1 MSDKSNKYGYV
12 GVDIPAQSFGA
23 NKGVFNPAEINELVA
38 DNKWTTFGQ
47 LELIETQTVD
57 DSDFSELILY
67 VDFTNLG
74 DYDVHFLVYSD
85 FQTQGYGYPSLRFS
99 NNGGS
104 SFISAGYQYAYFSY
118 YNTSSFQESR
128 STSADTIRLNHNQ
141 YQNMNGYVYLYNL
154 LDSSKYSFT
163 TSHNSNVAGNNVTND
178 MAFGS
183 GVKPTAEVHN
193 AIRFRMNNAN
203 YIGALKISLYGI
215 RYS

>member
-1 MSDKSNKYGYV
+1 MSKYGYI
-12 GVDIPAQSFGA
+12 GKESDIPQQAFKA
-23 NKGVFNPAEINELVA
+23 NAGVLSVNDHLALSQE
-38 DNKWTTFGQ
+38 NKLTQFGQ

-57 DSDFSELILY
+57 DSDFSENILY

-74 DYDVHFLVYSD
+74 DYDVHFLTYSD
-85 FQTQGYGYPSLRFS
+85 FQTQGYGYPSVRFS

-128 STSADTIRLNHNQ
+128 SISADTIRLSHNQ

-154 LDSSKYSFT
+154 LDSTKYSFT

-183 GVKPTAEVHN
+183 GVKPTTEVHN

>member
-1 MSDKSNKYGYV
+1 MSNKYGYV
-12 GVDIPAQSFGA
+12 GKDVPTQSFGS
-23 NKGVFNPAEINELVA
+23 NKGVLNTDDLYELSNA
-38 DNKWTTFGQ
+38 GKLTQYGQ
-47 LELIETQTVD
+47 LELIGTQTVD
-57 DSDFSELILY
+57 DSDFSENILY

-74 DYDVHFLVYSD
+74 DYDVHFLTYSD
-85 FQTQGYGYPSLRFS
+85 FQTQGYGYPSVRFS

-104 SFISAGYQYAYFSY
+104 SFISASYQYAYW
-118 YNTSSFQESR
+118 NTAENIVNEGR
-128 STSADTIRLNHNQ
+128 STSADTIRVGHTQ

-163 TSHNSNVAGNNVTND
+163 TSHNSNVGGNNVSKD
-178 MAFGS
+178 VSFGS
-183 GVKPTAEVHN
+183 GVYPSAEVHN

>member
-1 MSDKSNKYGYV
+1 MSKYGYV
-12 GVDIPAQSFGA
+12 GKESDIPQQAFKA
-23 NKGVFNPAEINELVA
+23 NAGVLSVNDHLALSQE
-38 DNKWTTFGQ
+38 NKLTQFGQ

-57 DSDFSELILY
+57 DSDFSENILY

-74 DYDVHFLVYSD
+74 DYDVHFLTYSD
-85 FQTQGYGYPSLRFS
+85 FQTQGYGYPSVRFS

-128 STSADTIRLNHNQ
+128 SISADTIRLSHNQ

>member
-1 MSDKSNKYGYV
+1 MSKYGYV
-12 GVDIPAQSFGA
+12 GKESDIPQQAFKA
-23 NKGVFNPAEINELVA
+23 NAGVLSVNDHLALSQE
-38 DNKWTTFGQ
+38 NKLTQFGQ

-57 DSDFSELILY
+57 DSDFSENILY

-85 FQTQGYGYPSLRFS
+85 FQTQGYGYPSVRFS

-128 STSADTIRLNHNQ
+128 SISADTIRLSHNQ

-154 LDSSKYSFT
+154 LDSTKYSFT

>member
-1 MSDKSNKYGYV
+1 MSKYGYV
-12 GVDIPAQSFGA
+12 GKESDIPQQAFKA
-23 NKGVFNPAEINELVA
+23 NAGVLSVNDHLALSQE
-38 DNKWTTFGQ
+38 NKLTQFGQ

-57 DSDFSELILY
+57 DSDFSENILY

-85 FQTQGYGYPSLRFS
+85 FQTQGYGYPSVRFS

-104 SFISAGYQYAYFSY
+104 SFISASYQYAYW
-118 YNTSSFQESR
+118 NTAESTVNEGR
-128 STSADTIRLNHNQ
+128 STSADTIRLGANQ

-163 TSHNSNVAGNNVTND
+163 TSHNSNVGGNNVSKD
-178 MAFGS
+178 VSFGS
-183 GVKPTAEVHN
+183 GVYPIAEVHN

>member
-1 MSDKSNKYGYV
+1 MSKYGYV
-12 GVDIPAQSFGA
+12 GKESDIPQQAFKA
-23 NKGVFNPAEINELVA
+23 NAGVLSVNDHLALSQE
-38 DNKWTTFGQ
+38 NKLTQFGQ

-57 DSDFSELILY
+57 DSDFSENILY

-74 DYDVHFLVYSD
+74 DYDVHFLTYSD
-85 FQTQGYGYPSLRFS
+85 FQTQGYGYPSVRFS

-128 STSADTIRLNHNQ
+128 STSADTIRLSHNQ

-183 GVKPTAEVHN
+183 GVQPTAEVHN

-215 RYS
+215 KEYS

>member
-1 MSDKSNKYGYV
+1 MADDLKYGYK
-12 GVDIPAQSFGA
+12 GAEPTQSFG
-23 NKGVFNPAEINELVA
+23 NNTGVFDPNDINNLIA
-38 DNKWTTFGQ
+38 DNNWTSFGQ

-57 DSDFSELILY
+57 DSDFSESILY
-67 VDFTNLG
+67 VDFTNLA

-85 FQTQGYGYPSLRFS
+85 FQTQGYGYPSVRFS

-104 SFISAGYQYAYFSY
+104 SFISASYQYAYW
-118 YNTSSFQESR
+118 NTAENIVNEGR
-128 STSADTIRLNHNQ
+128 STSADTIRLGHNQ

-154 LDSSKYSFT
+154 LDSTKYSFT
-163 TSHNSNVAGNNVTND
+163 TSQNSNVGGNNVSKD
-178 MAFGS
+178 VAFGS
-183 GVKPTAEVHN
+183 GVYPSAEVHN

>member
-1 MSDKSNKYGYV
+1 MSKYGYV
-12 GVDIPAQSFGA
+12 GKESDIPQQAFKA
-23 NKGVFNPAEINELVA
+23 NAGVLSVNDHLALSQE
-38 DNKWTTFGQ
+38 NKLTQFGQ

-85 FQTQGYGYPSLRFS
+85 FQTQGYGYPSVRFS

-128 STSADTIRLNHNQ
+128 SSSADTIRLNHNQ

-183 GVKPTAEVHN
+183 GVQPTAEVHN

-203 YIGALKISLYGI
+203 YIGALKISLFGI